1 MICRKAY
8 GLIGVQTDKKE
19 MKDIIG
25 KGTAVAWKWDAE
37 QNCAVVFQIR
47 KPGLRRWAESG
58 F

>member
-1 MICRKAY
+1 VADDY
-8 GLIGVQTDKKE
+8 VQPGMAEYKKE